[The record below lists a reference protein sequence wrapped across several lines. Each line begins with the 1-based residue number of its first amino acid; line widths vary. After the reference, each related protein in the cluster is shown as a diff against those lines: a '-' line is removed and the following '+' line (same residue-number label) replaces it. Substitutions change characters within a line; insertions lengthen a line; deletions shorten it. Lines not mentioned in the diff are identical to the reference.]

1 MKKTAVLAV
10 LLLLAFAALACGGQ
24 NEGLILTTGDET
36 GTYYSFGNLLARK
49 VNSATTTFVAV
60 VASEGSKD
68 NILSLARDE
77 AQLAFAQCDAMIA
90 ARNGTD
96 SFRVNGPN
104 KSFSVVAAL
113 YPEAVHIVTLDP
125 EIASV
130 ADLRGK
136 RVSVGPA
143 GSGGYLNAVD
153 ILGAYGMTEKDI
165 ISYNYTI
172 SDSADALLDGWLDAI
187 FITVGAP
194 VTAVTAMAQEKPV
207 YLVSLDEEHIRAV
220 TAGKE
225 CYGSAV
231 IGADVYGTPE
241 DCVTVAVT
249 ALLIADN
256 DVPADEVYDF
266 VRGVYDNVESLES
279 ESRFADYLSLPLAA
293 SFSGIPYHPGAARYY
308 SERGISVPTA

>member
-1 MKKTAVLAV
+1 
-10 LLLLAFAALACGGQ
+10 
-24 NEGLILTTGDET
+24 
-36 GTYYSFGNLLARK
+36 
-49 VNSATTTFVAV
+49 
-60 VASEGSKD
+60 
-68 NILSLARDE
+68 
-77 AQLAFAQCDAMIA
+77 
-90 ARNGTD
+90 
-96 SFRVNGPN
+96 
-104 KSFSVVAAL
+104 
-113 YPEAVHIVTLDP
+113 
-125 EIASV
+125 
-130 ADLRGK
+130 
-136 RVSVGPA
+136 
-143 GSGGYLNAVD
+143 
-153 ILGAYGMTEKDI
+153 MTEKDI

-187 FITVGAP
+187 FITAGAP

-225 CYGSAV
+225 CYGSSV